1 MYLRTMFVATIGFF
15 DGVHCGHRFLISQVL
30 EQAQQEGLHSMA
42 ITMDRHPKTIVAT
55 DYVPCLLTTT
65 EERMALLTESGIEH
79 VEVLEFDHKMAAMD
93 ARMFMKKILR
103 EQLNV
108 STLVMGYDHRFGHG
122 GGTHEDYM
130 KWGEECGIKVV
141 IARKFESHYAS
152 SSEIRRLLNE
162 GNVAE
167 AAKLLC
173 HPYVLTGMVE
183 SGHRVGRTLGFPT
196 ANLRISQEK
205 LIPANGVYA
214 VATELGAGV
223 MNIGRRP
230 TLDNGTNL
238 SIEVHIMNYE
248 GNLYGKEL
256 HLSFIERIR
265 EEKKF
270 ASLDELK
277 AQIQEDIKKALV
289 LFDTTDKAV

>member
-1 MYLRTMFVATIGFF
+1 MFVATIGFF

-30 EQAQQEGLHSMA
+30 EQARNAGLRSMA

-65 EERMALLTESGIEH
+65 EERITLLKESGIEH
-79 VEVLEFDHKMAAMD
+79 VEVLEFDRKMAEMT
-93 ARMFMKKILR
+93 ARTFMKEVLR
-103 EQLNV
+103 KQLHV
-108 STLVMGYDHRFGHG
+108 SVLVMGYDHRFGHG
-122 GGTHEDYM
+122 GGSHEDYIQ
-130 KWGEECGIKVV
+130 WGEECGIKVV
-141 IARKFESHYAS
+141 IARKFERHYAS
-152 SSEIRRLLNE
+152 SSEIRRQLTE

-183 SGHRVGRTLGFPT
+183 SGHQVGRTLGFPT

-205 LIPANGVYA
+205 MIPATGVYA
-214 VATELGAGV
+214 VMTELGAGI

-230 TLDNGTNL
+230 TLNNGTNL

-248 GNLYGKEL
+248 GNLYGREL

-265 EEKKF
+265 EERKF
-270 ASLDELK
+270 ASLEELK
-277 AQIQEDIKKALV
+277 AQIREDIRQASS
-289 LFDTTDKAV
+289 LFGTTHKDV

>member
-1 MYLRTMFVATIGFF
+1 MFVATIGFF
-15 DGVHCGHRFLISQVL
+15 DGVHCGHRFLISQVM
-30 EQAQQEGLHSMA
+30 EQARKEGLRSMA

-65 EERMALLTESGIEH
+65 EERMALLRESGIEH
-79 VEVLEFDHKMAAMD
+79 VEVLEFDRKMAKMD
-93 ARMFMKKILR
+93 ARTFMKEVLR
-103 EQLNV
+103 KQLDV

-122 GGTHEDYM
+122 GGNHEDYI

-141 IARKFESHYAS
+141 IAQQFKRHYAS
-152 SSEIRRLLNE
+152 SSEIRRQLTE

-167 AAKLLC
+167 ASKLLC
-173 HPYVLTGMVE
+173 HPYVLTGTVE
-183 SGHRVGRTLGFPT
+183 SGHQVGRTLGFPT

-205 LIPANGVYA
+205 LIPATGVYA
-214 VATELGAGV
+214 VMTELGTGI

-230 TLDNGTNL
+230 TLNNGTNL

-265 EEKKF
+265 EERKF
-270 ASLDELK
+270 ASLDELR
-277 AQIQEDIKKALV
+277 AQIQRDIKQASAM
-289 LFDTTDKAV
+289 FDATDKTV

>member
-1 MYLRTMFVATIGFF
+1 MLFSVPSG
-15 DGVHCGHRFLISQVL
+15 
-30 EQAQQEGLHSMA
+30 
-42 ITMDRHPKTIVAT
+42 MDFRYSVSP
-55 DYVPCLLTTT
+55 
-65 EERMALLTESGIEH
+65 RW
-79 VEVLEFDHKMAAMD
+79 AMPTP
-93 ARMFMKKILR
+93 A
-103 EQLNV
+103 
-108 STLVMGYDHRFGHG
+108 
-122 GGTHEDYM
+122 
-130 KWGEECGIKVV
+130 
-141 IARKFESHYAS
+141 
-152 SSEIRRLLNE
+152 
-162 GNVAE
+162 
-167 AAKLLC
+167 
-173 HPYVLTGMVE
+173 
-183 SGHRVGRTLGFPT
+183 VGRTLGFPT

-277 AQIQEDIKKALV
+277 AQIQKDIKKASV

>member
-1 MYLRTMFVATIGFF
+1 MFVATIGFF

-30 EQAQQEGLHSMA
+30 EQARKEGLQSMV
-42 ITMDRHPKTIVAT
+42 ITMDCHPKTIVKT

-65 EERMALLTESGIEH
+65 EERVSLLKKCGIDH
-79 VEVLEFDHKMAAMD
+79 VELLSFDHKMARMD
-93 ARMFMKKILR
+93 ALTFMREILR
-103 EQLNV
+103 ETLNV

-122 GGTHEDYM
+122 GGEHEDYIR
-130 KWGEECGIKVV
+130 WGEECGIRV
-141 IARKFESHYAS
+141 IIAKKFEQHYAS

-162 GNVAE
+162 GNVRN

-173 HPYVLTGMVE
+173 HPYVLTGTVE
-183 SGHRVGRTLGFPT
+183 SGHQVGRTLGFPT

-205 LIPANGVYA
+205 LIPATGVYA
-214 VATELGAGV
+214 VMTELGAGI

-230 TLDNGTNL
+230 TLNNGTNL

-265 EEKKF
+265 EERKF
-270 ASLDELK
+270 ASLEELK
-277 AQIQEDIKKALV
+277 AQIQEDINQTSAM
-289 LFDTTDKAV
+289 FDATNKTV

>member
-1 MYLRTMFVATIGFF
+1 
-15 DGVHCGHRFLISQVL
+15 
-30 EQAQQEGLHSMA
+30 MA

-65 EERMALLTESGIEH
+65 EERMALLRESGIEH
-79 VEVLEFDHKMAAMD
+79 VEVMEFDRKMAEMD
-93 ARMFMKKILR
+93 ARTFMKEVLR
-103 EQLNV
+103 KRLDV

-122 GGTHEDYM
+122 GGTHEDYI

-141 IARKFESHYAS
+141 IGQQFKNHYAS

-162 GNVAE
+162 GNVRN

-173 HPYVLTGMVE
+173 HPYVLTGTVE
-183 SGHRVGRTLGFPT
+183 SGHQVGRTLGFPT

-205 LIPANGVYA
+205 LIPATGVYA
-214 VATELGAGV
+214 VMTELGAGI

-230 TLDNGTNL
+230 TLNNGTNL
-238 SIEVHIMNYE
+238 SIEVHIMNYK

-265 EEKKF
+265 EERKF
-270 ASLDELK
+270 ASLDELRV
-277 AQIQEDIKKALV
+277 QIQRDINQASAM
-289 LFDTTDKAV
+289 FDAMDKTV

>member
-1 MYLRTMFVATIGFF
+1 MFVATIGFF

-30 EQAQQEGLHSMA
+30 EQARNAGLRSMA

-65 EERMALLTESGIEH
+65 EERITLLKESGIEH
-79 VEVLEFDHKMAAMD
+79 VEVLEFDRKMAEMT
-93 ARMFMKKILR
+93 ARTFMKEVLR
-103 EQLNV
+103 KQLHV
-108 STLVMGYDHRFGHG
+108 SVLVMGYDHRFGHG
-122 GGTHEDYM
+122 GGSHEDYIQ
-130 KWGEECGIKVV
+130 WGEECGIKVV
-141 IARKFESHYAS
+141 IARKFERHYAS
-152 SSEIRRLLNE
+152 SSEIRRQLTE

-183 SGHRVGRTLGFPT
+183 SGHQVGRTLGFPT
-196 ANLRISQEK
+196 ANLRISQDK
-205 LIPANGVYA
+205 MIPATGVYA
-214 VATELGAGV
+214 VMTELGAGI

-230 TLDNGTNL
+230 TLNNGTNL

-248 GNLYGKEL
+248 GNLYGREL

-265 EEKKF
+265 EERKF
-270 ASLDELK
+270 ASLEELK
-277 AQIQEDIKKALV
+277 AQIREDIRQASS
-289 LFDTTDKAV
+289 LFGTTHKDV

>member
-1 MYLRTMFVATIGFF
+1 MFVATIGFF

-30 EQAQQEGLHSMA
+30 EQAQQERLHSMA

-65 EERMALLTESGIEH
+65 EERMALLRASGIEH

-141 IARKFESHYAS
+141 IARQFERHYAS

-183 SGHRVGRTLGFPT
+183 SGHQVGRTLNQTPLSYQ
-196 ANLRISQEK
+196 NQ
-205 LIPANGVYA
+205 
-214 VATELGAGV
+214 
-223 MNIGRRP
+223 
-230 TLDNGTNL
+230 LD
-238 SIEVHIMNYE
+238 
-248 GNLYGKEL
+248 
-256 HLSFIERIR
+256 
-265 EEKKF
+265 
-270 ASLDELK
+270 
-277 AQIQEDIKKALV
+277 
-289 LFDTTDKAV
+289 

>member
-1 MYLRTMFVATIGFF
+1 
-15 DGVHCGHRFLISQVL
+15 
-30 EQAQQEGLHSMA
+30 MA

-65 EERMALLTESGIEH
+65 EERMALLRASGIEH

-103 EQLNV
+103 ERLNV

-141 IARKFESHYAS
+141 IARQFESHYAS

-173 HPYVLTGMVE
+173 HPYVLTGIVE

-277 AQIQEDIKKALV
+277 AQIQEDIKKASV

>member
-1 MYLRTMFVATIGFF
+1 
-15 DGVHCGHRFLISQVL
+15 
-30 EQAQQEGLHSMA
+30 MA

-65 EERMALLTESGIEH
+65 EERMALLRESGIEH
-79 VEVLEFDHKMAAMD
+79 VEVLEFDYKMAEMD
-93 ARMFMKKILR
+93 ARTFMKEVLR
-103 EQLNV
+103 KRLDVN
-108 STLVMGYDHRFGHG
+108 TLVMGYDHRFGHG
-122 GGTHEDYM
+122 GGSHEDYIR
-130 KWGEECGIKVV
+130 WGQECGIKVV
-141 IARKFESHYAS
+141 LAQQFKRHYAS
-152 SSEIRRLLNE
+152 SSEIRRQLTE

-173 HPYVLTGMVE
+173 HPYVLTGTVE
-183 SGHRVGRTLGFPT
+183 SGHQVGRTLGFPT

-205 LIPANGVYA
+205 LIPATGVYA
-214 VATELGAGV
+214 VMTELGAGI

-230 TLDNGTNL
+230 TLNNGTNL

-265 EEKKF
+265 EERKF
-270 ASLDELK
+270 ASLDELR
-277 AQIQEDIKKALV
+277 AQIQRDIKQASAM
-289 LFDTTDKAV
+289 FDATDKTV

>member
-1 MYLRTMFVATIGFF
+1 MFVATIGFF

-30 EQAQQEGLHSMA
+30 EQARNAGLRSMA

-65 EERMALLTESGIEH
+65 EERITLLKESGIEH
-79 VEVLEFDHKMAAMD
+79 VEVLEFDRKMAEMT
-93 ARMFMKKILR
+93 ARTFMKEVLR
-103 EQLNV
+103 KQLHV
-108 STLVMGYDHRFGHG
+108 SVLVMGYDHRFGHG
-122 GGTHEDYM
+122 GGSHEDYIQ
-130 KWGEECGIKVV
+130 WGEECGIKVV
-141 IARKFESHYAS
+141 IARKFERHYAS
-152 SSEIRRLLNE
+152 SSEIRRQLTE

-183 SGHRVGRTLGFPT
+183 SGHQVGRTLGFPT

-205 LIPANGVYA
+205 LIPATGVYA
-214 VATELGAGV
+214 VMTELGTGI

-230 TLDNGTNL
+230 TLNNGTNL

-265 EEKKF
+265 EERKF
-270 ASLDELK
+270 ASLEELK
-277 AQIQEDIKKALV
+277 AQIREDIRQV
-289 LFDTTDKAV
+289 SSLFGTTHKDV

>member
-1 MYLRTMFVATIGFF
+1 MFVATIGFF

-30 EQAQQEGLHSMA
+30 EQARNAGLRSMA

-65 EERMALLTESGIEH
+65 EERITLLKESGIEH
-79 VEVLEFDHKMAAMD
+79 VEVLEFDRKMAEMT
-93 ARMFMKKILR
+93 ARTFMKEVLR
-103 EQLNV
+103 KQLHV
-108 STLVMGYDHRFGHG
+108 SVLVMGYDHRFGHG
-122 GGTHEDYM
+122 GGSHEEYIQ
-130 KWGEECGIKVV
+130 WGEECGIKVV
-141 IARKFESHYAS
+141 IARKFERHYAS
-152 SSEIRRLLNE
+152 SSEIRRQLTE

-183 SGHRVGRTLGFPT
+183 SGHQVGRTLGFPT

-205 LIPANGVYA
+205 MIPATGVYA
-214 VATELGAGV
+214 VMTELGAGI

-230 TLDNGTNL
+230 TLNNGTNL

-248 GNLYGKEL
+248 GNLYGREL

-265 EEKKF
+265 EERKF
-270 ASLDELK
+270 ASLEELK
-277 AQIQEDIKKALV
+277 AQIREDIRQASS
-289 LFDTTDKAV
+289 LFGTTHKDV

>member
-1 MYLRTMFVATIGFF
+1 MFVATIGFF

-30 EQAQQEGLHSMA
+30 EQARNAGLRSMA

-65 EERMALLTESGIEH
+65 EERITLLKESGIEH
-79 VEVLEFDHKMAAMD
+79 VEVLEFDRKMAEMT
-93 ARMFMKKILR
+93 ARTFMKEVLR
-103 EQLNV
+103 KQLHV
-108 STLVMGYDHRFGHG
+108 SVLVMGYDHRFGHG
-122 GGTHEDYM
+122 GGSHEDYIQ
-130 KWGEECGIKVV
+130 WGEECGIKVV
-141 IARKFESHYAS
+141 IARKFERHYAS
-152 SSEIRRLLNE
+152 SSEIRRQLTE

-183 SGHRVGRTLGFPT
+183 SGHQVGRTLGFPT

-205 LIPANGVYA
+205 LIPATGVYA
-214 VATELGAGV
+214 VMTELGTGI

-230 TLDNGTNL
+230 TLNNGTNL

-248 GNLYGKEL
+248 GNLYGREL

-265 EEKKF
+265 EERKF
-270 ASLDELK
+270 ASLDELR
-277 AQIQEDIKKALV
+277 AQIQRDINKASAM
-289 LFDTTDKAV
+289 FDATDKTV